1 MKHDFEE
8 YFPLPWTIQ
17 RKGTW
22 EHINSHNGEGLN
34 ICIMPYT
41 DFEPKKAARQYL
53 VQCANLM
60 PEAVEVIKMA
70 CFSPCRDL
78 CKYAKNGAPS
88 VDVPECDDCPEGAYY
103 ERAKAFLAKL
113 EGGEDDA

>member
-1 MKHDFEE
+1 MKHDFEKL
-8 YFPLPWTIQ
+8 FSLPWAIQ

-53 VQCANLM
+53 IQCSNLM
-60 PEAVEVIKMA
+60 PEAVKLLNEALRIIEKACIACANIDAYHCGLCGREETTREIKE
-70 CFSPCRDL
+70 L
-78 CKYAKNGAPS
+78 
-88 VDVPECDDCPEGAYY
+88 
-103 ERAKAFLAKL
+103 LAKL
-113 EGGEDDA
+113 EGGNDNEPR